1 MEEKILNI
9 LLDMQVDIKDLKVKV
24 INIEEKELPGIKASI
39 KDIQEREL
47 PGIKESIKDIQ
58 ERELPGIKESI
69 KDIQEKEL
77 PSIKFSI
84 SNIEDNELPA
94 IRKQRL
100 IDSNNIAKILS
111 LQTDLNQR
119 LSINNQR
126 KNQIINY

>member
-9 LLDMQVDIKDLKVKV
+9 LLDMQVDIKDLKVRV
-24 INIEEKELPGIKASI
+24 INIEEK
-39 KDIQEREL
+39 EL

-58 ERELPGIKESI
+58 EKELPGIKESI
-69 KDIQEKEL
+69 RYIQDKEL

-94 IRKQRL
+94 IIKQRL

-119 LSINNQR
+119 LSMYDQR
-126 KNQIINY
+126 KNKIINY

>member
-9 LLDMQVDIKDLKVKV
+9 LLDMQVDIKDLKVRV
-24 INIEEKELPGIKASI
+24 INIEEK
-39 KDIQEREL
+39 
-47 PGIKESIKDIQ
+47 
-58 ERELPGIKESI
+58 ELPGIKESI

-77 PSIKFSI
+77 PGIKFSI

-100 IDSNNIAKILS
+100 IDSNNIAKILN
-111 LQTDLNQR
+111 LQTNLNQR
-119 LSINNQR
+119 LCVCDQR